1 MSLANAGLGAVSH
14 VCGLLFMSQM
24 EVEINTI
31 FYSGTGPA
39 MNALLVGQV
48 DLPCDQ
54 TTQTV
59 P

>member
-24 EVEINTI
+24 GVELNTI

-39 MNALLVGQV
+39 INALLGGQV
-48 DLPCDQ
+48 DLLCDQ
-54 TTQTV
+54 TIQTV

>member
-24 EVEINTI
+24 GVELNTI

-39 MNALLVGQV
+39 MNTLLVGQV